1 MIDEPVLLE
10 VALPAVPE
18 ISAEALDH
26 WYETH
31 TTTADRLAS
40 LDIQIQSVLNDWRL
54 DRCLEGLAGVT
65 PSISGQTV
73 APLFPAPRRFLSP
86 SDRARLAGARA
97 GIEHVDVRLALVAD
111 GLDPAMLH
119 PETPYVLHA
128 LVEGRPT
135 GEDITNPGLARVR
148 DSGWKVRRTV
158 FNPPPA
164 DMARPL
170 VSLMIET
177 ITSRPSSPPAL
188 AAWALFTFLSIHPFV
203 DGNGRT
209 ARLLYLLISSMGLR
223 TLDVG
228 ALEAIALSRPD
239 YLAALQKGQST
250 TPMWDPRLLDASPL
264 VEVMYRWSIWGARRH
279 MLQAEAIRSID
290 ERLRAE
296 LPGLTTA
303 GTALMIRAWLERGI
317 GLDPGSRWG
326 LYELESMADAEL
338 LRRGRLPASAYD
350 SRRPEVVYTPT
361 ERVVGL
367 INGVIADHH
376 RD

>member
-1 MIDEPVLLE
+1 MSDETVLLE

-18 ISAEALDH
+18 VSAEALDH

-31 TTTADRLAS
+31 NTTAERIAA

-65 PSISGQTV
+65 PSISGQIV
-73 APLFPAPRRFLSP
+73 APLFPAPRRFLSRT
-86 SDRARLAGARA
+86 DLERLAGSRA
-97 GIEHVDVRLALVAD
+97 GIEHVDVRLALVTD
-111 GLDPAMLH
+111 GLDQALLH

-135 GEDITNPGLARVR
+135 GDDITNPGIIRVR

-158 FNPPPA
+158 FHPPPA
-164 DMARPL
+164 DMTRPL
-170 VSLMIET
+170 VDLLVET
-177 ITSRPSSPPAL
+177 IVSRPSSPPAL

-209 ARLLYLLISSMGLR
+209 ARLLYLLIASMGLR
-223 TLDVG
+223 TLDLG
-228 ALEAIALSRPD
+228 ALEAVALSRPD
-239 YLAALQKGQST
+239 YLEALKKGQST
-250 TPMWDPRLLDASPL
+250 TPVWDPRLLDASPL

-279 MLQAEAIRSID
+279 TLQAEALASID

-296 LPGLTTA
+296 LPGLTPA
-303 GTALMIRAWLERGI
+303 GAALIIRSWLERGI
-317 GLDPGSRWG
+317 GRDPGDRWG
-326 LYELESMADAEL
+326 LHDLESLVDAGL

-350 SRRPEVVYTPT
+350 SRRPEIAYTPT
-361 ERVVGL
+361 EWVVGL
-367 INGVIADHH
+367 INGVIVEHLEG
-376 RD
+376 